1 MDLEGVLG
9 LLWDR
14 VLSTFCGF
22 LIAGTFGFRLFEC
35 FRRSGR
41 SSRPFG
47 GDPWIS
53 LPPSPSIGILKF
65 IPKHRIASVT
75 FFVVRAVRALHALRA
90 RIRQGY
96 PMRKFFVCLAHGY
109 IQGRI
114 GCIFC
119 ARMHLM
125 CTFFFIHLYILLEYI
140 GCVTEKTNNLPKHFF
155 LPPFLLHLL
164 PPRG

>member
-1 MDLEGVLG
+1 MDLEGDLG
-9 LLWDR
+9 LLWIES
-14 VLSTFCGF
+14 STFCGF
-22 LIAGTFGFRLFEC
+22 LIPGTFGFRLFEC

-47 GDPWIS
+47 EIPWIS

-75 FFVVRAVRALHALRA
+75 FFVVRALRA

-140 GCVTEKTNNLPKHFF
+140 GCVTEKTNNLPNIFSASF
-155 LPPFLLHLL
+155 SSSSSSSS
-164 PPRG
+164 G